1 MQKSNKIFEV
11 SDFTKEI
18 FGAMVKYRHADM
30 NYFVSC
36 VETYNNSDYF
46 RPVLKTSDKIVC
58 TGSIPNK
65 LICGGNE
72 GKITYYFSD
81 SFESI
86 TIANKKN
93 PNNNYSLKIFIPK
106 EKAELIIESDRY
118 CKSIKFECKKHLFVG
133 RKVDKVVCKVE
144 RLDEPYM

>member
-1 MQKSNKIFEV
+1 MQKNNKIFEV
-11 SDFTKEI
+11 SDFAKEV
-18 FGAMVKYRHADM
+18 FVEMTKYRHADM
-30 NYFVSC
+30 HYFLSC
-36 VETYNNSDYF
+36 LEVYNNLDYF
-46 RPVLKTSDKIVC
+46 KPVLKMSDKIVC
-58 TGSIPNK
+58 EGSVPNK

-72 GKITYYFSD
+72 GVITYQFSG
-81 SFESI
+81 SMELI

-93 PNNNYSLKIFIPK
+93 PNNNYSLKISIPK

-144 RLDEPYM
+144 KLDELYV